1 MVQAE
6 RPALLDEGAA
16 ASFSAARVGAL
27 AGAAFRKYLPVFYFR
42 GCGRRPQEVTMNL
55 FRTNALAINTNQA
68 EASFGLVANAD
79 IHHQILRDRD
89 ASPCCSGKR
98 RQMSM
103 RPYPCSVVPVSPV
116 SKQGGMCGTTTLG
129 TTRPLWRTSCAGG
142 PAARLWATL
151 VLQRAL
157 SS

>member
-1 MVQAE
+1 
-6 RPALLDEGAA
+6 
-16 ASFSAARVGAL
+16 
-27 AGAAFRKYLPVFYFR
+27 
-42 GCGRRPQEVTMNL
+42 MNL
-55 FRTNALAINTNQA
+55 FRINALAINTNQA

-98 RQMSM
+98 RKMSM
-103 RPYPCSVVPVSPV
+103 RPYSSSVVPVSPPV
-116 SKQGGMCGTTTLG
+116 AKQGGTRGTTTLR
-129 TTRPLWRTSCAGG
+129 TTRPLWRASRAGG

>member
-1 MVQAE
+1 
-6 RPALLDEGAA
+6 
-16 ASFSAARVGAL
+16 
-27 AGAAFRKYLPVFYFR
+27 
-42 GCGRRPQEVTMNL
+42 MNL

-68 EASFGLVANAD
+68 EAAFGLVANAD

-98 RQMSM
+98 RKMSM
-103 RPYPCSVVPVSPV
+103 RPYPSSVVPVSPPV
-116 SKQGGMCGTTTLG
+116 AKQGGTRGTTTLR
-129 TTRPLWRTSCAGG
+129 TTRPLWRASRAGG